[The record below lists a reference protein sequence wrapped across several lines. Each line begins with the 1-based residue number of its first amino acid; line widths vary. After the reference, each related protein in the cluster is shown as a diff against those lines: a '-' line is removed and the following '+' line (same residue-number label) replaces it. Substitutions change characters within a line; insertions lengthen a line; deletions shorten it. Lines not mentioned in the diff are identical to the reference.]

1 MQTYYRPIVQTDAHR
16 PPDAQPLAGGKLW
29 FNMCEAL
36 SRKAPP
42 RLIQAGDIPPD
53 SLARLT
59 APRAPLMGLT
69 LDKPRIMGVLNV
81 TPDSFSDGGLHNDR
95 VGAIARA
102 LTLAKQGADIIDIGG
117 ESTRPGA
124 VAISPEV
131 ETARTIAVI
140 AGLKLVKSHALISI
154 DTRKASIARAAFD
167 AGAVIFN
174 DVSALSFDAQSIDFV
189 RDCSPS
195 VCLMHSMGE
204 PQTMQDDPRYDD
216 VVLDVYD
223 YLAAR
228 VQVCLDAGL
237 SRGQI
242 IVDVGVGFGKTL
254 AHNLALLRGMAVFHG
269 LGCGVMLGVSR
280 KRMIGVVSG
289 VESPADRV
297 FGSVAVAQDALAQG
311 VQIIRC
317 HDVAEHR
324 QAFDL
329 WERLVISGE

>member
-1 MQTYYRPIVQTDAHR
+1 
-16 PPDAQPLAGGKLW
+16 
-29 FNMCEAL
+29 
-36 SRKAPP
+36 
-42 RLIQAGDIPPD
+42 
-53 SLARLT
+53 
-59 APRAPLMGLT
+59 
-69 LDKPRIMGVLNV
+69 
-81 TPDSFSDGGLHNDR
+81 
-95 VGAIARA
+95 
-102 LTLAKQGADIIDIGG
+102 
-117 ESTRPGA
+117 
-124 VAISPEV
+124 
-131 ETARTIAVI
+131 
-140 AGLKLVKSHALISI
+140 
-154 DTRKASIARAAFD
+154 
-167 AGAVIFN
+167 
-174 DVSALSFDAQSIDFV
+174 
-189 RDCSPS
+189 
-195 VCLMHSMGE
+195 
-204 PQTMQDDPRYDD
+204 MQDDPRYDD

-237 SRGQI
+237 TRGQI

-289 VESPADRV
+289 VESPAGRV

-329 WERLVISGE
+329 WEAVNCE